1 MEINER
7 AEKSKKF
14 IQNFGWGTAKKTG
27 VDIVRGMVNE
37 ITVYCTNVKETW
49 LHRNGNWE
57 NNDAV

>member
-1 MEINER
+1 MKGQRKVRSSYKILVGGPQR
-7 AEKSKKF
+7 
-14 IQNFGWGTAKKTG
+14 KTG